1 MIGLMFPQSPAVSEW
16 WARAV
21 ANLVW
26 NQWRVLDAQYAAGID
41 LLDAAAGGRADTAP
55 KKQTLEQ
62 YALERVGKGLAPPR
76 EVYQAQNRGR
86 IDWSRFPD
94 WARPIDPEV
103 FEGSAHE
110 G

>member
-1 MIGLMFPQSPAVSEW
+1 MNDLAFPQFGGVSEW
-16 WARAV
+16 WSRAIT
-21 ANLVW
+21 NMMWQHWKL
-26 NQWRVLDAQYAAGID
+26 LDAQYGAGIN
-41 LLDAAAGGRADTAP
+41 LLEAVSGQPRVGELE
-55 KKQTLEQ
+55 TLEQ
-62 YALERVGKGLAPPR
+62 YALERTRKGLRPPR
-76 EVYQAQNRGR
+76 EIYNVQNRNR